1 MSTDESCLKIV
12 SSFEAGHAASV
23 RGTVTCTPTGVKHAQ
38 KLKIPRTDGENVEQI
53 VSECIMPIF
62 KAASNPDTAD
72 KDCFNFAYQVLDTG
86 IYETFKGAADS
97 LGIDVDKP
105 QPGDFLKVVRKFL
118 AEVTTCE
125 HMKDN
130 ILRYLECSAKK
141 PREMEPHKFWL
152 RFSTILQQSKYF
164 DGIKPDPTKA
174 EVIDWYFRA
183 FPLKYRLSYKAAN
196 GDNKPDTATVTKHMS
211 LCHQMDKA
219 DGVFKK
225 KNPSTKDKSVT
236 KDEKGRDRRR
246 RDYDRKGG
254 PSKKSSG
261 SGLTADSPC
270 PNHPN
275 GSHPWGECSLNPA
288 NRKDDR
294 KRDRRS
300 NKDEDDKKKSKSKGG
315 HSHHIQQEQSD
326 PESEEEAS
334 EKEDEK
340 EDGEASDSDSSEK
353 SNKRVKTVSHHQ
365 DDEEEDDVSNSME
378 DLAVVDSAFD
388 DEE

>member
-1 MSTDESCLKIV
+1 MHTHWDQ
-12 SSFEAGHAASV
+12 
-23 RGTVTCTPTGVKHAQ
+23 AQ

-62 KAASNPDTAD
+62 KAASNTATAD
-72 KDCFNFAYQVLDTG
+72 RDCFNFAYQVFDAP
-86 IYETFKGAADS
+86 IYETFKGAADA
-97 LGIDVDKP
+97 LGVDVDNP
-105 QPGDFLKVVRKFL
+105 QQGDFLKVVRKFL
-118 AEVTTCE
+118 AEVTTCDN
-125 HMKDN
+125 MKDN

-164 DGIKPDPTKA
+164 EGIKPDPTKA

-246 RDYDRKGG
+246 RDHDKKGG
-254 PSKKSSG
+254 PYKKSSG
-261 SGLTADSPC
+261 SGLTDDSPC
-270 PNHPN
+270 PNHPK
-275 GSHPWGECSLNPA
+275 GSHPWGQCSLNPK
-288 NRKDDR
+288 NRDDKEKR
-294 KRDRRS
+294 KRPG
-300 NKDEDDKKKSKSKGG
+300 KDEDDKKKSKSKGG
-315 HSHHIQQEQSD
+315 HSHHIQQEQSSD
-326 PESEEEAS
+326 SETSKEDEQ
-334 EKEDEK
+334 EDEK
-340 EDGEASDSDSSEK
+340 EDGEASDSDSTEK
-353 SNKRVKTVSHHQ
+353 SNKRMKTVSHHQ